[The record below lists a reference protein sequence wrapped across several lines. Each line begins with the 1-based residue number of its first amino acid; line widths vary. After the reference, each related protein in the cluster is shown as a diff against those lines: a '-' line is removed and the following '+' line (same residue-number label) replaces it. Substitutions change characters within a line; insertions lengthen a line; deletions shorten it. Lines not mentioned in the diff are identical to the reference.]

1 MRAFRMR
8 ALASVACALA
18 TALMAQSPVEA
29 VEVRDHAGETWAAVA
44 LRRAISLVP
53 RALAEFAPGYHA
65 PVVANIFHD
74 SVA

>member
-1 MRAFRMR
+1 
-8 ALASVACALA
+8 
-18 TALMAQSPVEA
+18 MAQSPVEA